1 MCVKNFACMA
11 DMVTRNNM
19 MKNDLK
25 KGKVAPNL
33 SALN

>member
-1 MCVKNFACMA
+1 MA
-11 DMVTRNNM
+11 DMVTRNDM
-19 MKNDLK
+19 MKNDMK